1 MAGRV
6 CKQCR
11 RSAVHRTK
19 RGPLERVWSELIGM
33 RRDVC
38 FECGNRQ
45 WAPLPGRSGPAWS
58 NIAALVAVCSLGG
71 VALIEFADPAP
82 SRWPSFSRASTA
94 DAAMP
99 VPVDAASLP
108 SVRNTAETPAAAEVA
123 AVESQ
128 RQAGAEGTRVSAD
141 TEPTPPPVET
151 EAEAVPVSAVA
162 PAEPPP
168 DPATVRRTLQAITP
182 RWTGERMEVVVEADT
197 LPPGPQLTYIAASR
211 RYVLDLPGNWQ
222 LPPDL
227 RRSRA
232 FTRSNLMVMD
242 VGLHPNYLRI
252 VFGVQDQRQ
261 RPQFQIAEGG
271 VVLLF

>member
-58 NIAALVAVCSLGG
+58 NVAALVAVFSLGG
-71 VALIEFADPAP
+71 VVLIEFADPAP

-108 SVRNTAETPAAAEVA
+108 SVRNTAEMPAAAEVA
-123 AVESQ
+123 AVESPPQ
-128 RQAGAEGTRVSAD
+128 SEAELVSTAGD
-141 TEPTPPPVET
+141 PEPSPPVET
-151 EAEAVPVSAVA
+151 EAEAVQVSAVA

-222 LPPDL
+222 LPSDL
-227 RRSRA
+227 SRSRS

-242 VGLHPNYLRI
+242 VGLHPSYLRI

-261 RPQFQIAEGG
+261 RPQFQIAEDEA
-271 VVLLF
+271 VLLF